1 MSESVRD
8 KVTALLSE
16 GPAKDGSPN
25 AAELAALVYDEL
37 RAVAHRYFRH
47 ERPGHTLQPTAVVHE
62 AYMRLVDAS
71 RVEWQGRTH
80 FIAVGAKVMRR
91 VLVDYARARG
101 RARRGGGR
109 QPVPLESA
117 VAPLGLEDVDAV
129 ALNEALERL
138 AKLDPRQARIVELRF
153 FGGLSVE
160 DVARTLDVSK
170 RTVEGDWTHAKAWLR
185 SELGHGVE
193 E

>member
-1 MSESVRD
+1 MSDSVRD
-8 KVTALLSE
+8 RVTALLSE
-16 GPAKDGSPN
+16 GPFEEGSPN
-25 AAELAALVYDEL
+25 AAKLAELVYDDL

-71 RVEWQGRTH
+71 RIEWQGRTH

-91 VLVDYARARG
+91 VLVDYARARN
-101 RARRGGGR
+101 RERRGGG
-109 QPVPLESA
+109 QKPVALENA
-117 VAPLGLEDVDAV
+117 VAPLGLEDVDGI

-138 AKLDPRQARIVELRF
+138 AQLDPRQARIVELRF
-153 FGGLSVE
+153 FGGMTVE

-185 SELGHGVE
+185 SELGHGNE
-193 E
+193 R